1 MANKGYDPRNKVNFD
16 AKVNDQGKTVRDE
29 INEAMAIGKED
40 KVNYRNQVAELL
52 QGEVEQEMFNYVQS
66 IDKSVYAEVLNNQAL
81 TRDIL
86 SLFRQ
91 DDVFKHIQSAD
102 QVQRLQNIFTDHL
115 TVKARRAEIM
125 AKEQAGQQITAEERS
140 VLDQKTSF
148 ETYMDRATKN
158 YFVQK
163 IQDVEYYISQ
173 AREEALFTNY
183 HKNADQ
189 IKKALNR
196 NLALYRSGGR
206 GGFGVSFNFHKKDV
220 SPIFY
225 DSKALDQYAS
235 SLIEIREKFKT
246 QSSVLAVHRESSKN
260 LETAGDNWKGAARRY
275 NIMTDAEAV
284 AHFKRPK
291 EKISQY
297 EYDKENLKR
306 LINKM
311 DDLHKRYNLALDNF
325 HKLEQYIY
333 DHPEVKDYL
342 DSPEYLEVMKLEYH
356 EGTYEGK
363 SFSEMTSL
371 DQQNYVLDK
380 YGCAELR
387 TIPPEHRE
395 AYSLARD
402 KKAQEELRDL
412 EDKFEDAGQR
422 IKMYWGDRP
431 VTPEMEIQKLE
442 LEENRAII
450 DALRNCVTKN
460 SPENE
465 AKYVEAVK
473 TAYDNAKQR
482 YLDNP
487 ELRDRMD
494 LRAKQLDKGDFS
506 FVPISNQQMALSFD
520 MSPIWSDDTTR
531 FTKEMKETARV
542 ARENSFLTRSYL
554 ERVKPLVQ
562 PQFQIQ
568 IENERQAAREYT
580 LKQMARD
587 LDKEDLE
594 AYKTDI
600 NNRRMEKLEYT
611 RDEFKL
617 KLDALSEQKD
627 ALKKQHGF
635 FTRVFSSK
643 YRESAKEID
652 QKIDGLRKAYKSEQ
666 DKARYD
672 ILKTYQEKGLAMTR
686 SEANEL
692 KSLTKEA
699 AKTGDLQKW
708 DKERAEE
715 KRKIEEYNKTFYGT
729 EMEKPQET
737 KESVPTTTQLD
748 LGARIHNHKTVEQP
762 IKEETVKEN
771 TIAKEQKT
779 LEEKD
784 IEI

>member
-1 MANKGYDPRNKVNFD
+1 MAKKNTYDPQIDFD
-16 AKVNDQGKTVRDE
+16 ATVNEEGKTVRDE
-29 INEAMAIGKED
+29 INEAIKIGQEQT
-40 KVNYRNQVAELL
+40 VNYVNQVSEMLR
-52 QGEVEQEMFNYVQS
+52 GDVEQEMLRYVQG
-66 IDKSVYAEVLNNQAL
+66 IDKSAYAQIINNEKVSKDIV
-81 TRDIL
+81 TDFRRDRV
-86 SLFRQ
+86 FRN
-91 DDVFKHIQSAD
+91 IQSAD
-102 QVQRLQNIFTDHL
+102 QVHRLQSIFTEHL
-115 TVKARRAEIM
+115 DIKAKREEIM
-125 AKEQAGQQITAEERS
+125 AKERAGQQITPQERS
-140 VLDQKTSF
+140 VLEQKTSF
-148 ETYMDRATKN
+148 ETFMDRATKN
-158 YFVQK
+158 YFMDK
-163 IQDVEYYISQ
+163 IHSVEYAISKV
-173 AREEALFTNY
+173 REEALFTNF
-183 HKNADQ
+183 HRTPQK
-189 IKKALNR
+189 IKQTLSQQLASYNPNR
-196 NLALYRSGGR
+196 YGKGSYELYP
-206 GGFGVSFNFHKKDV
+206 KDV
-220 SPIFY
+220 SPILY
-225 DSKALDQYAS
+225 DDKVLDQYVN
-235 SLIEIREKFKT
+235 SLIEVRDKFKT
-246 QSSVLAVHRESSKN
+246 RESVLAVYRYASQA
-260 LETAGDNWKGAARRY
+260 LEAAGDSWKGAAGRY
-275 NIMTDAEAV
+275 HYMTDDEAV

-306 LINKM
+306 LIREM
-311 DDLHKRYNLALDNF
+311 DNLRKDYDRELKNF
-325 HKLEQYIY
+325 HNVEKYIY

-342 DSPEYLEVMKLEYH
+342 DSPEYLKIMKLEYH
-356 EGTYEGK
+356 DGTYDGK

-387 TIPPEHRE
+387 TIPTEHRE

-402 KKAQEELRDL
+402 KKAQEELRGL
-412 EDKFEDAGQR
+412 EDKFEDAAQR

-431 VTPEMEIQKLE
+431 VTPEIEIQKLE

-562 PQFQIQ
+562 PKFQLQ
-568 IENERQAAREYT
+568 IEYERQAAREYT
-580 LKQMARD
+580 LKQMASG

-643 YRESAKEID
+643 YRASAKEID

-715 KRKIEEYNKTFYGT
+715 KRKIEEYNKTFYGS
-729 EMEKPQET
+729 EMEKAQET
-737 KESVPTTTQLD
+737 EKNVPTTTQLD